1 MRRRTRW
8 RRECFAPVERPQ
20 PHPAASCPGSGEQR
34 RPFGEG
40 PPQDGG
46 CGVPGAGLRPGR
58 AFVRQGGWGCGPQWP
73 RPRPGAGSGPEP
85 RRGRSAFPAG
95 SRSRKGRCLAPRPVR
110 RPCRPGLRVLAPAR
124 PESWPSV
131 SRAAETAGPLGLP
144 LPRRPEKAASG
155 RKTPMSA
162 SAKGSR
168 GTT

>member
-95 SRSRKGRCLAPRPVR
+95 SRSRKGRCLAPRPRPPAMPARSAGPCPGTTRVVAKRQQRGRDR
-110 RPCRPGLRVLAPAR
+110 RPFRPPPPPA
-124 PESWPSV
+124 S
-131 SRAAETAGPLGLP
+131 
-144 LPRRPEKAASG
+144 
-155 RKTPMSA
+155 
-162 SAKGSR
+162 
-168 GTT
+168 